1 MYISKETIKES
12 IIELRGTANHLL
24 KIWLVLK
31 SMGLDERSSVYI
43 DTGNSTPYLQQLF
56 SCGAPDGS
64 FYIPFSHTSRFA
76 FMKSDASRSII
87 QTTLQRW
94 ATSGSVVTCDPS
106 SFLNISNAGD
116 KLEIKTGRQYPLGL
130 GNGKNGFALDDNQ
143 RVSIPAECFAIW
155 LFSRKDIGNQTSEDL
170 VSDMID
176 MLNLSPAEF
185 NTIFVN
191 RDIELK
197 LQDEP
202 IKDEELYEMC
212 KHAFD
217 EAPTIEEIVET
228 DIVTTIRTANYD
240 IAENIIIAEA
250 SKKIIALYPYSSE
263 SYDVLLP
270 WVKLA
275 DKFKYSLKELYLISN
290 KLNEKTLSGSHA
302 FYYAPVMLAKII
314 LGFDGVEL
322 KEEQDDTILFNMP
335 GLYEEYIR
343 TGFQRTGGKHGCTIQ
358 KGLTPRSF
366 LFFNGECE
374 MIPDIVIYDGNRI
387 KALMDVKYKK
397 PDSKDYYQIF
407 AYMKYAKVDRAF
419 IISPDV
425 PDKQIITSFD
435 GTKICYIRVD
445 NSKHDY
451 LENVA
456 DDIIRDIM

>member
-1 MYISKETIKES
+1 MKWTVVENEEGICSGLTIEDLPTVVPANIHIINKGGKLGIKSENIAGVLPCKNGHEIVIEPKYNSIKPLELMMYINNISGIAINRERLQSGDQEIDIHS
-12 IIELRGTANHLL
+12 LADAFVHQLMLI
-24 KIWLVLK
+24 
-31 SMGLDERSSVYI
+31 RSSSKKFVR
-43 DTGNSTPYLQQLF
+43 TP
-56 SCGAPDGS
+56 
-64 FYIPFSHTSRFA
+64 
-76 FMKSDASRSII
+76 
-87 QTTLQRW
+87 
-94 ATSGSVVTCDPS
+94 
-106 SFLNISNAGD
+106 
-116 KLEIKTGRQYPLGL
+116 KT
-130 GNGKNGFALDDNQ
+130 
-143 RVSIPAECFAIW
+143 I
-155 LFSRKDIGNQTSEDL
+155 
-170 VSDMID
+170 VSD
-176 MLNLSPAEF
+176 SV
-185 NTIFVN
+185 TGKVN
-191 RDIELK
+191 WLKTYRKQHNGSIGDI
-197 LQDEP
+197 
-202 IKDEELYEMC
+202 I
-212 KHAFD
+212 
-217 EAPTIEEIVET
+217 
-228 DIVTTIRTANYD
+228 TTIRTANYD
-240 IAENIIIAEA
+240 IGENIIIAEA

-275 DKFKYSLKELYLISN
+275 DKFKYSLKELYSISN

-451 LENVA
+451 LENVV
-456 DDIIRDIM
+456 DEVIRDIM